1 MFGYT
6 KEDFK
11 SDLRWLKRFLPI
23 ALVAGIATLL
33 GEALAVLT
41 VKGINNIFDL

>member
-41 VKGINNIFDL
+41 VKGITNIFDL

>member
-11 SDLRWLKRFLPI
+11 SDLRWLKRFIPI

-33 GEALAVLT
+33 GEMLAVLT
-41 VKGINNIFDL
+41 VEGITKVFNL